1 MQYDSLRLLLIQTE
15 SLVSRGSKHIAAV
28 LKLGVHVSST
38 CMCRTRMYV
47 SVPVD
52 LAYFIS

>member
-15 SLVSRGSKHIAAV
+15 SLVSRGSKRIAAV
-28 LKLGVHVSST
+28 LKLGVHVSS
-38 CMCRTRMYV
+38 MCRTRMYL
-47 SVPVD
+47 SVLVD